1 MSAAL
6 LLRVYPIKNIF
17 YLFSCLDEAK
27 TFVSEDEFLIEQN
40 EAFDEKIFPD
50 WINGGFGG
58 SNDSY

>member
-50 WINGGFGG
+50 
-58 SNDSY
+58 